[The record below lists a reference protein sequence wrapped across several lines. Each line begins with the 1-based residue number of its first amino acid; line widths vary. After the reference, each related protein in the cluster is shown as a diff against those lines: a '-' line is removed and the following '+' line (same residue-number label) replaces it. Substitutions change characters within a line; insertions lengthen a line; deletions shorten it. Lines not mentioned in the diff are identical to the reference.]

1 MIQLYFILR
10 VLVYAQSLIWIYLLD
25 KNIRINSIFIK
36 SLFIP
41 LLAITYG
48 LIDMTQFSFNQYPY
62 YLLRYYIG
70 LILYSY
76 VVLRFKYNFYDTVC
90 LSFLLVFIN
99 SYYWEFISHFN
110 AIIFY
115 GLSFNQFIQ
124 AFHLIP
130 AYLLYKKIW
139 IENRKGFFKLIG
151 LGLIISNINLLAYNF
166 INRFWFYGLPVNQ
179 QLFNNITRFICLNI
193 LLYAI
198 INYADIIKKEGNIK
212 LPFPNSK
219 CH

>member
-1 MIQLYFILR
+1 MIDNYYILR
-10 VLVYAQSLIWIYLLD
+10 GLVYAQSLIWIYLLD
-25 KNIRINSIFIK
+25 KNIRINSIFIE
-36 SLFIP
+36 SLFVP
-41 LLAITYG
+41 SLAITYC

-62 YLLRYYIG
+62 YLLCFYIV
-70 LILYSY
+70 LMFYSY
-76 VVLRFKYNFYDTVC
+76 VVLRFKYGFYDTVC
-90 LSFLLVFIN
+90 LVFLIVFIN

-130 AYLLYKKIW
+130 AYLLYKKMW
-139 IENRKGFFKLIG
+139 IENRKGFFKIIS
-151 LGLIISNINLLAYNF
+151 LGLIISNLNLLAYNF
-166 INRFWFYGLPVNQ
+166 INRFWFYWIPINQ

-198 INYADIIKKEGNIK
+198 INYTVIIKKEGDIK
-212 LPFPNSK
+212 LPFLSNK
-219 CH
+219 RH